1 MLWYLQKDVTSM
13 KQVGNRLRTLRNS
26 LSLSQAKLAELLGIT
41 QSSLNRYENGQST
54 PTAELFRK
62 YADFF
67 DVSMDYIFAR
77 CDEPQGKLYHY
88 QPKVWK
94 NAAEMEQFVEMC
106 FDPNSPYYNRMKESV
121 LRMFSEESNE

>member
-1 MLWYLQKDVTSM
+1 MALKE
-13 KQVGNRLRTLRNS
+13 VGKRLRTLRES

-54 PTAELFRK
+54 PTVELFRK
-62 YADFF
+62 YAEFF
-67 DVSMDYIFAR
+67 DVFMDYIFAR

-94 NAAEMEQFVEMC
+94 NAADVEQFVEMC
-106 FDPNSPYYNRMKESV
+106 FDPKSPSYNSMKESV
-121 LRMFSEESNE
+121 LRMFSEDCNK

>member
-1 MLWYLQKDVTSM
+1 M
-13 KQVGNRLRTLRNS
+13 KLIGKRLRTLRES

-54 PTAELFRK
+54 PTVELFRK

-77 CDEPQGKLYHY
+77 CDEPQGKLY
-88 QPKVWK
+88 QAKPPVGEG
-94 NAAEMEQFVEMC
+94 NPELAQFVEMC
-106 FDPNSPYYNRMKESV
+106 FDPSSPMNDKLKKTLIQMLGEVKT
-121 LRMFSEESNE
+121 

>member
-1 MLWYLQKDVTSM
+1 MIIL
-13 KQVGNRLRTLRNS
+13 KQLGKRLRTLRES

-54 PTAELFRK
+54 PSVDLLRK

-88 QPKVWK
+88 QPKYGK
-94 NAAEMEQFVEMC
+94 TQ
-106 FDPNSPYYNRMKESV
+106 
-121 LRMFSEESNE
+121 LRWSSSSRCALILNHHTITA

>member
-1 MLWYLQKDVTSM
+1 M
-13 KQVGNRLRTLRNS
+13 KQVGNQLRTLRES

-54 PTAELFRK
+54 PTVELFRK

-67 DVSMDYIFAR
+67 DVSIDYIFAL
-77 CDEPQGKLYHY
+77 CDEPQGNLYYY
-88 QPKVWK
+88 QPKVLK

-106 FDPNSPYYNRMKESV
+106 FDPQSPYYNRMKESV
-121 LRMFSEESNE
+121 LRMFSETADE